1 MNTMSL
7 QSVFDTRRL
16 VERVKKALEA
26 LYSSM
31 PYAEGDVVE
40 QVDVHIVR
48 LRVQLVQMDQSQRE
62 FLQTEEL
69 CRMQRVV
76 SRSPLA
82 MKTFTR
88 MQRRVLFVRGLEQ
101 SELVRRKLAAL
112 RQVLESKSICYDLF
126 VTIAARVLA
135 TSTGGQ

>member
-48 LRVQLVQMDQSQRE
+48 LRVQLVQMDQSQRS
-62 FLQTEEL
+62 FFK
-69 CRMQRVV
+69 R
-76 SRSPLA
+76 RSCA
-82 MKTFTR
+82 
-88 MQRRVLFVRGLEQ
+88 GC
-101 SELVRRKLAAL
+101 SA
-112 RQVLESKSICYDLF
+112 S
-126 VTIAARVLA
+126 
-135 TSTGGQ
+135 